1 MQPQK
6 AKDFIKNLR
15 ELNDSLAGLIK
26 NLRKDI
32 TILEKSIAENRKY
45 LNKPVHKPFLDKRL
59 RGNELLQGLREHI
72 N

>member
-6 AKDFIKNLR
+6 AKDFVKNLK
-15 ELNDSLAGLIK
+15 ELNDALAGMIK

-45 LNKPVHKPFLDKRL
+45 LKKPYLDKQL
-59 RGNELLQGLREHI
+59 RGNELLQSLREHI

>member
-6 AKDFIKNLR
+6 ARDFVKNLK
-15 ELNDSLAGLIK
+15 ELNDALASMIK

-32 TILEKSIAENRKY
+32 TILEKSIANNRRY
-45 LNKPVHKPFLDKRL
+45 LNKPYLDKRL
-59 RGNELLQGLREHI
+59 RGDDLRQALREHI

>member
-6 AKDFIKNLR
+6 AKDFVKNLR

-45 LNKPVHKPFLDKRL
+45 LNKSVNKPYLDKSL
-59 RGNELLQGLREHI
+59 RGNDLLQGLREHI